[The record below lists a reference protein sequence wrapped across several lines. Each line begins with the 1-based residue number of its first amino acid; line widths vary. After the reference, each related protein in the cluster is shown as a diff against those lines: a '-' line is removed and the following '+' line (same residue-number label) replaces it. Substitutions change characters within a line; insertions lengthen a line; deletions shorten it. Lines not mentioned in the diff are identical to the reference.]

1 MDNVSVL
8 SLTKEQAALL
18 TKEETAKNLAQE
30 RIGAM
35 LAAICAGHGLGE
47 GRVTGYD
54 PVALTLTVEVPVKE
68 EA

>member
-18 TKEETAKNLAQE
+18 TKEETVKSLATE
-30 RIGAM
+30 RLNAM
-35 LAAICAGHGLGE
+35 LSAICAGHGLSE
-47 GRVTGYD
+47 GNVKSYN